1 MTRSCVER
9 AVARATGESLATV
22 QWLGFSVVE
31 PQPNVSDG
39 RPAAPGI
46 VDWDAL
52 ELQRVGLFPP
62 RP

>member
-1 MTRSCVER
+1 MTHSRVER
-9 AVARATGESLATV
+9 AVARATGESLATI
-22 QWLGFSVVE
+22 QRLGFSIVE
-31 PQPNVSDG
+31 PQPNFSDDP
-39 RPAAPGI
+39 PARPGI